1 MKFTFRL
8 PHNFSR
14 AFSRMHLK
22 CAGDGRADE
31 NNENNNNDDENN
43 CMNFHSEI
51 VFFSEWKIKISR
63 IGKLK

>member
-1 MKFTFRL
+1 
-8 PHNFSR
+8 
-14 AFSRMHLK
+14 MHLK

-43 CMNFHSEI
+43 CMNFHSAI